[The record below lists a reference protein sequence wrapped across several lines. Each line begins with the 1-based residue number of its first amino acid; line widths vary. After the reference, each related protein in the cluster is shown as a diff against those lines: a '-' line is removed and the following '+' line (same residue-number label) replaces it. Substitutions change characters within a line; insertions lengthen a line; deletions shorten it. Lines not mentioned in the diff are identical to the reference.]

1 MGNKRTTERKEQ
13 WFDLTF
19 THADMVDLMNDE
31 QVQIYDGDVSP
42 TQEFTLLLR
51 KASGAEQILKDMTPT
66 DTLVVRF
73 KKVTITQVDAEF
85 NDIDII

>member
-13 WFDLTF
+13 WFDLCF

-42 TQEFTLLLR
+42 TQEFQLLLR
-51 KASGAEQILKDMTPT
+51 KSSGAEQILKDMTPT

>member
-31 QVQIYDGDVSP
+31 QVQIYDGEVPDD
-42 TQEFTLLLR
+42 QEFDLLLR
-51 KASGAEQILKDMTPT
+51 RSNGSEVLLKEMRPT
-66 DTLVVRF
+66 DTLIVRF